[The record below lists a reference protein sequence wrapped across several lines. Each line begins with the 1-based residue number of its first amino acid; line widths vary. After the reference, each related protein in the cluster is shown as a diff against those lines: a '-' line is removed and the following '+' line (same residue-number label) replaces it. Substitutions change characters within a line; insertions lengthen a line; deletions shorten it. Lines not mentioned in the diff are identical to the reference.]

1 MRYLKAI
8 FTTLIALL
16 LSVWLTSDMNSDY
29 ITTMLLGVRDVEFSD
44 FYDRV
49 IYNKSEKNV
58 SEDIVIVSI
67 DSINGRNEI
76 AQTLLD
82 LVNCQP
88 KVIGVDV
95 LFEDFQGADQDSL
108 LIDVVSKYKNIIMA
122 CEIDAEQ
129 SSIVPSIFDE
139 YISEERLGFVNLI
152 KRNSLTVRT
161 FMPSMYTNGGKIPS
175 FALSILSLY
184 DKDAYNRVIQR
195 EREEEKLLFPPIA
208 FNEIDGRNLIHHK
221 AELKDKVVLVGCM
234 SDKSDYH
241 STPVNE
247 EMAGMEVWALALD
260 NTINHRFLSS
270 LGALLDWFFAII
282 SCLFLTFLYIRLNDT
297 NLQNFG
303 MRLAPML
310 LILLLCLLGCYL
322 YYFRIYLNVSKAIL
336 LSAIG
341 ILLLDIFYALSDLIK
356 FLLKKYA

>member
-1 MRYLKAI
+1 MHYLKAI

-29 ITTMLLGVRDVEFSD
+29 ITTMFLGVRDVEFSD

-49 IYNKSEKNV
+49 IYNRSEKNV
-58 SEDIVIVSI
+58 SDDIVIVSI

-82 LVNCQP
+82 LANCQP
-88 KVIGVDV
+88 RVIGVDV
-95 LFEDFQGADQDSL
+95 LFEDFQGAEQDSL

-122 CEIDAEQ
+122 CEIDVEH
-129 SSIVPSIFDE
+129 SSTVPSIFDG

-152 KRNSLTVRT
+152 KRNSLTVRS
-161 FMPSMYTNGGKIPS
+161 FMPSMYTNGKKVPS

-184 DKDAYNRVIQR
+184 DKDAYNRVLQR
-195 EREEEKLLFPPIA
+195 GVEEEKLLFPPIA
-208 FNEIDGRNLIHHK
+208 FNEIDGRNLSHHK

-234 SDKSDYH
+234 SDRYDCH
-241 STPVNE
+241 STPVND

-260 NTINHRFLSS
+260 NAINYRFLSS
-270 LGALLDWFFAII
+270 FGTILDWGFAII

-322 YYFRIYLNVSKAIL
+322 YYFHIYLNVSKAIL

-341 ILLLDIFYALSDLIK
+341 ILILDTIYALSDIIK

>member
-1 MRYLKAI
+1 L
-8 FTTLIALL
+8 
-16 LSVWLTSDMNSDY
+16 
-29 ITTMLLGVRDVEFSD
+29 LLGVRDVEFYD
-44 FYDRV
+44 FYYRV

-282 SCLFLTFLYIRLNDT
+282 SCLFLTFLYLRLNDT

>member
-88 KVIGVDV
+88 KVIGGDG

-139 YISEERLGFVNLI
+139 YIS
-152 KRNSLTVRT
+152 
-161 FMPSMYTNGGKIPS
+161 
-175 FALSILSLY
+175 
-184 DKDAYNRVIQR
+184 
-195 EREEEKLLFPPIA
+195 
-208 FNEIDGRNLIHHK
+208 
-221 AELKDKVVLVGCM
+221 
-234 SDKSDYH
+234 
-241 STPVNE
+241 
-247 EMAGMEVWALALD
+247 
-260 NTINHRFLSS
+260 
-270 LGALLDWFFAII
+270 
-282 SCLFLTFLYIRLNDT
+282 
-297 NLQNFG
+297 
-303 MRLAPML
+303 
-310 LILLLCLLGCYL
+310 
-322 YYFRIYLNVSKAIL
+322 
-336 LSAIG
+336 
-341 ILLLDIFYALSDLIK
+341 
-356 FLLKKYA
+356 